1 MNKSLIII
9 CGPTGVGKSEV
20 SLALAKQFGA
30 EIVSADSQQVYK
42 GMDLGTAKLAS
53 SLRSQ
58 VKHYL
63 IDEVSPCDPFDAA
76 IFVQHADKAIADIQ
90 ARNKRAFIV
99 GGTGLYIKALLFGL
113 CAAPARDEV
122 FRQQLA
128 IEMQRLGSAYFHQQL
143 AKKDPEAALS
153 IHPNDTSR
161 IVRAL
166 EICHVTQ
173 KTASEFYQAHKFGE
187 CKYPF
192 LKIGLKRDRAILY
205 ENINQRVEKM
215 MAQGLL
221 AEVEQLL
228 AQYGKSPRAFLAV
241 GYRELILHL
250 EGKLSLEDAVE
261 LIKRNSRRYAKRQLT
276 WFNGD
281 KEINWFEPEQLDEIA
296 KLIQQATA

>member
-1 MNKSLIII
+1 MNKPLIII

-20 SLALAKQFGA
+20 SLALARQFGA

-90 ARNKRAFIV
+90 ARNKLAFIV

-122 FRQQLA
+122 FRQQLT
-128 IEMQRLGSAYFHQQL
+128 IEMQSLGSAYFHQQL
-143 AKKDPEAALS
+143 AKKDPEAVLS

-192 LKIGLKRDRAILY
+192 LLEPITDDDEYELCNEYHIIQRSRIIEMIRYMCIKIVHDEKKARLKREHDDNEYA
-205 ENINQRVEKM
+205 
-215 MAQGLL
+215 L
-221 AEVEQLL
+221 A
-228 AQYGKSPRAFLAV
+228 
-241 GYRELILHL
+241 
-250 EGKLSLEDAVE
+250 LSYSL
-261 LIKRNSRRYAKRQLT
+261 
-276 WFNGD
+276 
-281 KEINWFEPEQLDEIA
+281 
-296 KLIQQATA
+296 